1 MIVRT
6 THLER
11 LSRLLRQFPVVAVL
25 GARQVGKSTLA
36 RTLAERAPGEPH
48 YFDLEDPASLARL
61 EEPLTAL
68 APLDGLVVIDEV
80 QRRPDLFPVLRVL
93 TDRREQ
99 RARFLILGSASGEL
113 LRQSSESLAG
123 RVERIRIGGFT
134 LQETGAEASGRLWL
148 RGTFPRS
155 YLAPSEE
162 ASLAWRSQ
170 FAQNLGQAK
179 AVIFYMGSVPT
190 MDVTGLVAL
199 ETAIRKLQ
207 TAGALVVLA
216 DVQSQP
222 AEVLARAGLRRDPGR
237 LSICRTLSEAEM
249 LVRLAVPGETAT
261 AA

>member
-1 MIVRT
+1 MFMRRMAEMANVRLT
-6 THLER
+6 EGKHPHL
-11 LSRLLRQFPVVAVL
+11 V
-25 GARQVGKSTLA
+25 
-36 RTLAERAPGEPH
+36 
-48 YFDLEDPASLARL
+48 
-61 EEPLTAL
+61 
-68 APLDGLVVIDEV
+68 APLPSHVKLYEIAG
-80 QRRPDLFPVLRVL
+80 PLF
-93 TDRREQ
+93 
-99 RARFLILGSASGEL
+99 F
-113 LRQSSESLAG
+113 
-123 RVERIRIGGFT
+123 
-134 LQETGAEASGRLWL
+134 GAA
-148 RGTFPRS
+148 
-155 YLAPSEE
+155 YKA
-162 ASLAWRSQ
+162 ASQ